1 MSSRFPNQ
9 LKMRLPLLL
18 IITVVSLLFLS
29 MVIIIHLLE
38 GLYLLLQIGY
48 QSLADDVPLLL
59 EYDKR

>member
-1 MSSRFPNQ
+1 
-9 LKMRLPLLL
+9 MRLPLLL
-18 IITVVSLLFLS
+18 IVISIIPLLLLS

-48 QSLADDVPLLL
+48 QSLADGIPLLL

>member
-1 MSSRFPNQ
+1 
-9 LKMRLPLLL
+9 MRLSLLL
-18 IITVVSLLFLS
+18 IITIVPLLLLN

-48 QSLADDVPLLL
+48 QSLTDGVLLLL

>member
-1 MSSRFPNQ
+1 
-9 LKMRLPLLL
+9 MRLPLLL
-18 IITVVSLLFLS
+18 IVISIVPLLLLS

-48 QSLADDVPLLL
+48 QSLADGVPLLL

>member
-1 MSSRFPNQ
+1 
-9 LKMRLPLLL
+9 MRLPLLL
-18 IITVVSLLFLS
+18 IIISITPLLLLS
-29 MVIIIHLLE
+29 MVIIIHPLE

>member
-48 QSLADDVPLLL
+48 QSLADGVPLLL